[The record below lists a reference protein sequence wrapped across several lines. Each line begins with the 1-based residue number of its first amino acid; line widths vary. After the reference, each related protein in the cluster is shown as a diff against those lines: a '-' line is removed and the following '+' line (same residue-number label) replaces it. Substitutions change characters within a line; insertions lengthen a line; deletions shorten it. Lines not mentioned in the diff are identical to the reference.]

1 MVSARFKKIIYS
13 LSFLLVAFILVQVG
27 RSAHAFELSNR
38 TLEIKTSIG
47 GATTQHIL
55 SFNFEDPET
64 IGSLDLQYCTSPV
77 EAIACTPP
85 PGLNAASAVLSAQSG
100 ETGFTILSQNA
111 NEIVLSRAPSTTGLQ
126 LNSYTFDNVV
136 NPSNKGPFFLR
147 INTYA
152 STDAT
157 GPKID
162 FGGTAG
168 SITQSISI
176 SAEVPPILQFCVG
189 ITIQGFCTIV
199 DGTFLDLGVLTSTR
213 AAVGTSRFQAY
224 TNAEFGYSVR
234 VTGTTITSGNNV
246 INALASPTPSS
257 PGTRQFGINL
267 RANTQPAVGADP
279 ISGNGVIAAN
289 YVIPNRYTYNDGDVL
304 VTNPGIGDFETYT
317 VTYLVNIIDNQTP
330 GIYNT
335 ILTYFCTANF

>member
-1 MVSARFKKIIYS
+1 MLIMNFKKIVYS
-13 LSFLLVAFILVQVG
+13 FGFLLAVLVLLQIG
-27 RSAHAFELSNR
+27 RNTHALELSNR
-38 TLEIKTSIG
+38 TLAIKTSIG
-47 GATTQHIL
+47 GATTQHTL
-55 SFNFEDPET
+55 SFNFESPET
-64 IGSLDLQYCTSPV
+64 IGSLVLQYCTSPV
-77 EAIACTPP
+77 EDIACTPP
-85 PGLNAASAVLSAQSG
+85 AGLDASQAVLSAQSG
-100 ETGFTILSQNA
+100 ETGFTILSQTA
-111 NEIVLSRAPSTTGLQ
+111 NVLILTRTPSITGLQ

-136 NPSNKGPFFLR
+136 NPSNKGPFFMR
-147 INTYA
+147 VNTYA
-152 STDAT
+152 SDDGS
-157 GPKID
+157 GPKTD

-168 SITQSISI
+168 SITQSVSI
-176 SAEVPPILQFCVG
+176 TAEVPPILQFCVG

-234 VTGTTITSGNNV
+234 VTGATITSGNNV
-246 INALASPTPSS
+246 IDALASPTASS
-257 PGTRQFGINL
+257 PGVRQFGINL

-279 ISGNGVIAAN
+279 ISGNGVIDPN
-289 YVIPNRYTYNDGDVL
+289 YAVPNFYTYNDGDVL

-317 VTYLVNIIDNQTP
+317 VTYLVNIRNNQTP